1 MNYKANDKRYNDMVY
16 RRCGRSGLKL
26 PAISLGL
33 WQNFGSTV
41 PYESSKE
48 RILRAFDLG
57 ITHFDLANNYG
68 PVPGS
73 AELTFGKVMH
83 DELRSYRDEL
93 VISTKAGYGM
103 WSGPYGDWGSKKYLI
118 SSLDQSLSR
127 MGLDYVDI
135 FYHHRFDPETPLEET
150 VEALEQIVRSG
161 KALYVGVSNYN
172 GEQAARAAELLEKRG
187 IHLLIVQPCYS
198 MLNRAPETDLFP
210 VLEDKGIGSI
220 AYCPLAQGLLTSRY
234 LNGVPSDSRAAADV
248 TLKSK
253 NIDDETLNKIRA
265 LSLLA
270 VERDQSMAQLALS
283 WALRS
288 VTSVI
293 IGASKAEQ
301 IEENV
306 GALKNLEFSD
316 DEINRIEKIL
326 GNE

>member
-1 MNYKANDKRYNDMVY
+1 MNYKADDKRYNDMVY

-73 AELTFGKVMH
+73 AEITFGKVMH
-83 DELRSYRDEL
+83 DELQNYRDEL

-103 WSGPYGDWGSKKYLI
+103 WSGPYGDSGSKKHLI
-118 SSLDQSLSR
+118 SSLDQSLMR

-172 GEQAARAAELLEKRG
+172 GEQAARAEELLKERG

-210 VLEDKGIGSI
+210 VLNDKGIGSV

-234 LNGVPSDSRAAADV
+234 LNGVPSDSRAAADN
-248 TLKSK
+248 TLKLK

-270 VERDQSMAQLALS
+270 VERNQSMAQLALA

-293 IGASKAEQ
+293 IGASKTEQ

-306 GALKNLEFSD
+306 GALKNLDFSD
-316 DEINRIEKIL
+316 DEIKRIEKIL
-326 GNE
+326 TNE

>member
-1 MNYKANDKRYNDMVY
+1 MNYKADEKRYSNMLY
-16 RRCGRSGLKL
+16 RRCGKSGLKL
-26 PAISLGL
+26 PAVSMGL
-33 WQNFGSTV
+33 WQKFGSTV

-48 RILRAFDLG
+48 RVLRAFDLG

-68 PVPGS
+68 PLPGS
-73 AELTFGKVMH
+73 AETTFGKIMR
-83 DELRSYRDEL
+83 DELASYRDEL

-118 SSLDQSLSR
+118 SSLDQSLKR

-150 VEALEQIVRSG
+150 VEALAQIVHSG

-172 GEQAARAAELLEKRG
+172 GKQAARAADLLKERG
-187 IHLLIVQPCYS
+187 IHLLIAQPNYS
-198 MLNRAPETDLFP
+198 MLNRSPEQDLFP
-210 VLEDKGIGSI
+210 ALNEKGVGSA

-234 LNGVPSDSRAAADV
+234 LNGVPSDSRAAADN

-253 NIDDETLNKIRA
+253 NIDDETLNKTRA

-270 VERDQSMAQLALS
+270 VERDQSMAQLALA

-288 VTSVI
+288 VTTVI
-293 IGASKAEQ
+293 IGASKTEQ

-306 GALKNLEFSD
+306 GALKNLDFSD
-316 DEINRIEKIL
+316 DEITRIEKIL
-326 GNE
+326 SNE